1 MRSPTDGRSISLL
14 RLAFVRWQSR
24 LKLPYQ
30 QYHLFDGNFSQLE
43 TESLLFVCFKNTTDE
58 SEYVLTLIINYL
70 LIAFEFYAP
79 CAPWR
84 SEPPWWN
91 TYSIAH
97 NLQCA
102 TFQHFRLGASIA
114 VWESQRT
121 SQLSPPFLPRSYIG
135 TAGLNPKLG
144 GVGCNSVPDPSPCI
158 L

>member
-1 MRSPTDGRSISLL
+1 VAIASEASIPAVSSFQRQFFPIGDREPPL
-14 RLAFVRWQSR
+14 RL
-24 LKLPYQ
+24 
-30 QYHLFDGNFSQLE
+30 
-43 TESLLFVCFKNTTDE
+43 FKNTTDE